1 MRARPDH
8 AEPRPLPPP
17 KPSRGARGAVPPR
30 EALVSTRAL
39 LIVLVAIGAGALTAW
54 APQAAI
60 PIGVGVGV
68 VTLLAQIVK
77 D

>member
-1 MRARPDH
+1 MRVPPEHVPSRRTPQRHD
-8 AEPRPLPPP
+8 EPRPLI
-17 KPSRGARGAVPPR
+17 
-30 EALVSTRAL
+30 STRAL
-39 LIVLVAIGAGALTAW
+39 VIIIVAIGAAALTAV
-54 APQAAI
+54 APRVAV

>member
-1 MRARPDH
+1 MI
-8 AEPRPLPPP
+8 
-17 KPSRGARGAVPPR
+17 
-30 EALVSTRAL
+30 STRAL
-39 LIVLVAIGAGALTAW
+39 VIIIAAIGAAALTAA
-54 APQAAI
+54 APRLAI

>member
-1 MRARPDH
+1 VPP
-8 AEPRPLPPP
+8 EQVTPEPGQPRPLI
-17 KPSRGARGAVPPR
+17 
-30 EALVSTRAL
+30 STRGL
-39 LIVLVAIGAGALTAW
+39 VIIIVAAGAAGLTAA
-54 APQAAI
+54 APQFAV

>member
-1 MRARPDH
+1 MRSDMRGRPDQ
-8 AEPRPLPPP
+8 AEPKPLI
-17 KPSRGARGAVPPR
+17 
-30 EALVSTRAL
+30 STRAL
-39 LIVLVAIGAGALTAW
+39 VIVLAAVGAGALTAA
-54 APQAAI
+54 APGLAL

>member
-1 MRARPDH
+1 
-8 AEPRPLPPP
+8 
-17 KPSRGARGAVPPR
+17 V
-30 EALVSTRAL
+30 
-39 LIVLVAIGAGALTAW
+39 IIIVAIGAAVLTAA
-54 APQAAI
+54 APRFAI

>member
-1 MRARPDH
+1 M
-8 AEPRPLPPP
+8 
-17 KPSRGARGAVPPR
+17 
-30 EALVSTRAL
+30 
-39 LIVLVAIGAGALTAW
+39 AIGAAALTAM
-54 APQAAI
+54 APEAAI

>member
-1 MRARPDH
+1 
-8 AEPRPLPPP
+8 LI
-17 KPSRGARGAVPPR
+17 
-30 EALVSTRAL
+30 STRAL
-39 LIVLVAIGAGALTAW
+39 LIVLVAIGAGALTAM

-60 PIGVGVGV
+60 PIGDGVGV

>member
-1 MRARPDH
+1 MRARPDQ
-8 AEPRPLPPP
+8 AEPRPLIPT
-17 KPSRGARGAVPPR
+17 KSARGRGVVPPR
-30 EALVSTRAL
+30 EALLSTRAL
-39 LIVLVAIGAGALTAW
+39 LIVLVAIGAGALTAM

>member
-1 MRARPDH
+1 MRARPDQ
-8 AEPRPLPPP
+8 AEPRPLLPT
-17 KPSRGARGAVPPR
+17 KSARGVRGAVPPR
-30 EALVSTRAL
+30 EALLSTRAL
-39 LIVLVAIGAGALTAW
+39 LIVLVAIGAAALTAM
-54 APQAAI
+54 APEAAI

>member
-1 MRARPDH
+1 MRARPDQ
-8 AEPRPLPPP
+8 AEPRPLLPT
-17 KPSRGARGAVPPR
+17 KPARGARGAVPPR
-30 EALVSTRAL
+30 EALLSTRAL
-39 LIVLVAIGAGALTAW
+39 LIVLVAIGAAALTVM
-54 APQAAI
+54 APEAAI

>member
-1 MRARPDH
+1 MRVRPNQ
-8 AEPRPLPPP
+8 AEPRPLI
-17 KPSRGARGAVPPR
+17 
-30 EALVSTRAL
+30 STRAL
-39 LIVLVAIGAGALTAW
+39 VIILAAIGAAALTAA
-54 APQAAI
+54 APQFAI

>member
-1 MRARPDH
+1 MRVPPEH
-8 AEPRPLPPP
+8 APSRDGEPRPMI
-17 KPSRGARGAVPPR
+17 
-30 EALVSTRAL
+30 STRAL
-39 LIVLVAIGAGALTAW
+39 VIIVAAVGAAALTLA
-54 APQAAI
+54 APRFAV

>member
-1 MRARPDH
+1 MRVPPEH
-8 AEPRPLPPP
+8 GEPRPMI
-17 KPSRGARGAVPPR
+17 
-30 EALVSTRAL
+30 STRAL
-39 LIVLVAIGAGALTAW
+39 VIIIAAIGAAALTAA
-54 APQAAI
+54 APRFAI

>member
-1 MRARPDH
+1 MRVRPEQVPSRH
-8 AEPRPLPPP
+8 GEPRPMI
-17 KPSRGARGAVPPR
+17 
-30 EALVSTRAL
+30 STRAL
-39 LIVLVAIGAGALTAW
+39 VIILAAVGAAALTAA
-54 APQAAI
+54 APRFAI

>member
-1 MRARPDH
+1 MRVRPDQ
-8 AEPRPLPPP
+8 AEPRPLI
-17 KPSRGARGAVPPR
+17 
-30 EALVSTRAL
+30 STRAL
-39 LIVLVAIGAGALTAW
+39 VIILAAVGAAALTAA
-54 APQAAI
+54 APWLAI